1 MIIVAAGANQLLVE
15 RVMMRSVKIFN
26 PVQLALVFLISFAF
40 STASNA
46 NCTGIQV
53 MADLQR
59 YGIAAEL
66 IEDGEEWDKIEI
78 FRDGDGTWVYVE
90 DDGDLIFREWYT
102 KGWEPSLAKANAIN
116 GKYKFV
122 TVFYD
127 KDGDLEVSYF
137 VRNFEKGCS
146 SFARNHARTW
156 WDLEDVVEEYLKD
169 NM

>member
-1 MIIVAAGANQLLVE
+1 
-15 RVMMRSVKIFN
+15 MMRSVKIFN
-26 PVQLALVFLISFAF
+26 PVQLALAFLISFAF